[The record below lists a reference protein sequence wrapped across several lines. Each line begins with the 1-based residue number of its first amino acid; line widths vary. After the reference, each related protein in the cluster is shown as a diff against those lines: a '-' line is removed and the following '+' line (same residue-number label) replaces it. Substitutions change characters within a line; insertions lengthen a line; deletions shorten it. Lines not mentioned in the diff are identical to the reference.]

1 MYICRTEAEHSS
13 LGVGRIVCG
22 GAVVPRSPSA
32 SPQAF
37 VLLLYRRRKIVSQY
51 HRPFF
56 SLLLLPWWLLVLRR
70 VFSATICYSFSET
83 RRTKAERETCSVKIM
98 QVCLFFFS
106 LFSRWFCCCAISCLV
121 ASTIVIGTSIDYIR
135 LRNRNIRS
143 KVEYFH

>member
-83 RRTKAERETCSVKIM
+83 RRATAERERRARWRLCKFVYFFCRCSV
-98 QVCLFFFS
+98 VGFAAVPF
-106 LFSRWFCCCAISCLV
+106 LV
-121 ASTIVIGTSIDYIR
+121 SSPAPSSSAPASTTYGYATETFEA
-135 LRNRNIRS
+135 
-143 KVEYFH
+143 K